1 MTVKGINKC
10 RVLHHETSQRD
21 FSKTLAANQ
30 LGDQWEEE
38 EEGRE
43 GGGGEEGWVLKIT
56 IVMLLAIIV
65 SKLYVSINLTSES
78 LELLTFM
85 LRLAASFNVLM
96 NPLSVMTVM

>member
-38 EEGRE
+38 EKGRE
-43 GGGGEEGWVLKIT
+43 GGGGRGRMGAEDHNRN
-56 IVMLLAIIV
+56 AV
-65 SKLYVSINLTSES
+65 SHHSFKAV
-78 LELLTFM
+78 
-85 LRLAASFNVLM
+85 RLN
-96 NPLSVMTVM
+96 